1 MLFTDYLPD
10 GIGTDRIRLCA
21 FPDGGPGQRR
31 GIGIMLNLRVPVSLI
46 ALANLFHAQSLLGQP
61 VPTKL
66 PDSVHLYPAG
76 AQQGTTVNVH
86 IGVEQTPP
94 QANFFIRGRGV
105 TGDSVLL
112 TEVFDDGQ
120 PSPRRAPTEIPIH
133 YPRQWAGEVTVAADA
148 PVGTAYWDI
157 FCASGGSS
165 GSLPF
170 IVGDLPEFL
179 ETESNS
185 TPQSAESIELPVT
198 LNGQIHGERDL
209 DYYRFKLRSG
219 QVVYCEMLARRLG
232 SRLEPTISILD
243 RNGHAVAYQADSL
256 GDDPLIA
263 FQAPAD
269 GTYLLQIGNVSVHGS
284 PAHVYRLNLTLSPV
298 VPYVYPVGAPA
309 GAPTEFSFYAMS
321 GNGDVQV
328 VVRELALPADC
339 GDVFDYADAQLANTV
354 PLRVLPVG
362 TKISEAETQQAPTEV
377 PITVGE
383 VSNGKLSAFTP
394 NLYTLDIPR
403 SEPVNICVVAPNQV
417 SSASLVLMD
426 ILDPAGTP
434 VGRAKIALTA
444 DAVKAS
450 HYLARPKVGK
460 YTISLKS
467 VGGLPAA
474 HRVAGYQLE
483 VLPARNDFRLTAG
496 SDCLSVTQ
504 GSSIEIPVTAHRSG
518 EFKGAVHLK
527 VEGLPEG
534 VTVEND
540 VIAEAQ
546 NDVKLKLT
554 IPDQLASN
562 RYEIRIAG
570 VASIADEEVSRPVH
584 VEHRGHDSS
593 GRSVHGLRRNVIAL
607 AVRHK
612 PVFRLHCEEAY
623 QYAHRGTIYPYVM
636 TLERLGGF
644 KEPVVIQRGDRQN
657 RDLDGIEFVQT
668 TVGAEQSGF
677 TMPIF
682 LPETMHI
689 NIQSQ
694 SQLYTQAYASFTD
707 SYGQKQH
714 ALFVSEKRN
723 MLRTLPTVVKLYAGS
738 TTLAGKPGDVVFA
751 QFQLERTSN
760 MQNAMRLELMQN
772 DSGHF
777 EVPAQQLARGQVQL
791 NVPIT
796 IPDETES
803 GDYSLTFQA
812 SGALDA
818 KPDQTA
824 ITSATVT
831 LHVESGD

>member
-1 MLFTDYLPD
+1 
-10 GIGTDRIRLCA
+10 
-21 FPDGGPGQRR
+21 
-31 GIGIMLNLRVPVSLI
+31 MLNLRVLVPLI
-46 ALANLFHAQSLLGQP
+46 VLANLFHAQSLMGQP

-94 QANFFIRGRGV
+94 RADFFIRGPGV
-105 TGDSVLL
+105 TGDSVLM

-170 IVGDLPEFL
+170 IVGSLPEFI

-185 TPQSAESIELPVT
+185 TPQSAEPIELPVT

-209 DYYRFKLRSG
+209 DYYRFTLRSG

-232 SRLEPTISILD
+232 SRLEPTVSVFD
-243 RNGHAVAYQADSL
+243 KDGQAVAYQEDSL

-263 FQAPAD
+263 FKAPAD
-269 GTYLLQIGNVSVHGS
+269 GTYLLQVGNVSVHGS
-284 PAHVYRLNLTLSPV
+284 PAHVYRLNVTLTPV
-298 VPYVYPVGAPA
+298 APYVYPIGAPA
-309 GAPTEFSFYAMS
+309 GEPTEFSFHAMS
-321 GNGDVQV
+321 GDGDVRV
-328 VVRELALPADC
+328 VVRELTLPADA
-339 GDVFDYADAQLANTV
+339 GDVFHYDDPLLANTV
-354 PLRVLPVG
+354 PLRVLPTG
-362 TKISEAETQQAPTEV
+362 TRIGETESLPPPTKV
-377 PITVGE
+377 PMAVGE
-383 VSNGKLSAFTP
+383 VSNGRLPSSAP
-394 NLYTLDIPR
+394 SLYTLDIQRP
-403 SEPVNICVVAPNQV
+403 EPVNIRVIAPNSV

-434 VGRAKIALTA
+434 VGRAKLSLTA

-450 HYLARPKVGK
+450 HYLASPKVGK
-460 YTISLKS
+460 YTITLKS

-483 VLPARNDFRLTAG
+483 VLPAEVDFRLTAG

-504 GSSIEIPVTAHRSG
+504 GSSIEIPVRVHRSG
-518 EFKGAVHLK
+518 EFKVAVRLK

-540 VIAEAQ
+540 VIAEGK

-554 IPDQLASN
+554 IPDKLAST
-562 RYEIRIAG
+562 RYEIRLAG
-570 VASIADEEVSRPVH
+570 VAAIANEEVSRPVQ
-584 VEHRGHDSS
+584 VQHRGHDSS
-593 GRSVHGLRRNVIAL
+593 GRSVHSLRRNVIAL

-636 TLERLGGF
+636 TLERLGDF

-677 TMPIF
+677 SMPIF

-707 SYGQKQH
+707 SHGQKQH

-738 TTLAGKPGDVVFA
+738 TTLAGKPGDVVSVHFE
-751 QFQLERTSN
+751 LERTSN
-760 MQNAMRLELMQN
+760 MQNAMRLELVRN
-772 DSGHF
+772 GSGRF
-777 EVPAQQLARGQVQL
+777 EVPAQQLTRGQIQI
-791 NVPIT
+791 NVPIK
-796 IPDETES
+796 IPDETEC
-803 GDYSLTFQA
+803 GEYSLTFQA